1 MLIEELYDAL
11 IEAGAS
17 EAKAKAAARA
27 VADYEKR
34 FGGIERELASL
45 RSDFRTEL
53 TEFRSK
59 VGRNFAEVNRQF
71 TEIRS
76 DVETKFLQFRSDVE
90 RKFLEFRSDIDKQ
103 FAGVDKQFAGVDR
116 QFAGV
121 DRQFAESR
129 AYVEKEFTDIRG
141 TLKLHNWMMGTT
153 IALLTAMFLKM
164 FY

>member
-27 VADYEKR
+27 IADYEKR

-53 TEFRSK
+53 TEFRSE

-71 TEIRS
+71 TEI
-76 DVETKFLQFRSDVE
+76 RSDVE

-103 FAGVDKQFAGVDR
+103 FAGVDKQFASVDR

-141 TLKLHNWMMGTT
+141 TLKLHNWMMGST

>member
-27 VADYEKR
+27 IADYEKR

-45 RSDFRTEL
+45 RSEFRTEL
-53 TEFRSK
+53 TEFRSE

-71 TEIRS
+71 TEFRS
-76 DVETKFLQFRSDVE
+76 DVETKFLELRSDME
-90 RKFLEFRSDIDKQ
+90 RKFLEFRSDMDKQ
-103 FAGVDKQFAGVDR
+103 FAGVDK

>member
-27 VADYEKR
+27 IADYEKR

-53 TEFRSK
+53 TEFRSE

-71 TEIRS
+71 TE
-76 DVETKFLQFRSDVE
+76 FRSDVE

-121 DRQFAESR
+121 DKQFAGVDKQFAESR

-153 IALLTAMFLKM
+153 IALLTAIFLKM

>member
-27 VADYEKR
+27 IADYEKR

-53 TEFRSK
+53 TEFRSE

-71 TEIRS
+71 TE
-76 DVETKFLQFRSDVE
+76 FRSDVE
-90 RKFLEFRSDIDKQ
+90 RKFLEFRSDTDKQ
-103 FAGVDKQFAGVDR
+103 FAGVDKQFASVDR

-121 DRQFAESR
+121 DKQFAESR

>member
-53 TEFRSK
+53 TEFRSE

-71 TEIRS
+71 TE
-76 DVETKFLQFRSDVE
+76 FRSDME
-90 RKFLEFRSDIDKQ
+90 RKFLEFRSDTDKQ
-103 FAGVDKQFAGVDR
+103 FAGVDKQFASVDKQFPGVDK
-116 QFAGV
+116 
-121 DRQFAESR
+121 QFAESR
-129 AYVEKEFTDIRG
+129 SYVEKEFTDIRG
-141 TLKLHNWMMGTT
+141 TLKLHNWMMGTS
-153 IALLTAMFLKM
+153 IALLTAIFLKM

>member
-27 VADYEKR
+27 IADYEKR

-53 TEFRSK
+53 TEFRSE

-71 TEIRS
+71 TE
-76 DVETKFLQFRSDVE
+76 FRSDME
-90 RKFLEFRSDIDKQ
+90 RKFLEFRSDTDKQ
-103 FAGVDKQFAGVDR
+103 FAGVDKQFASVDR

-121 DRQFAESR
+121 DKQFAESR

>member
-27 VADYEKR
+27 IADYEKR

-53 TEFRSK
+53 TEFRSE

-71 TEIRS
+71 TE
-76 DVETKFLQFRSDVE
+76 FRSDME
-90 RKFLEFRSDIDKQ
+90 RKFLEFRSDTDKQ
-103 FAGVDKQFAGVDR
+103 FAGVDKQFASVDKQFPGVDK
-116 QFAGV
+116 
-121 DRQFAESR
+121 QFAESR

>member
-27 VADYEKR
+27 IADYEKR

-45 RSDFRTEL
+45 RSEFRTEF
-53 TEFRSK
+53 TEF
-59 VGRNFAEVNRQF
+59 
-71 TEIRS
+71 RS
-76 DVETKFLQFRSDVE
+76 DVETKFLELRSDME
-90 RKFLEFRSDIDKQ
+90 RKFLEFRSDMDKQ

>member
-27 VADYEKR
+27 IADYEKR

-53 TEFRSK
+53 TEFRSE

-71 TEIRS
+71 TE
-76 DVETKFLQFRSDVE
+76 FRSDVE
-90 RKFLEFRSDIDKQ
+90 RKFLEFRSDTDKQ
-103 FAGVDKQFAGVDR
+103 FAGVDKQFASVDKQFPGVDK
-116 QFAGV
+116 
-121 DRQFAESR
+121 QFAESR

>member
-53 TEFRSK
+53 TEFRSE

-71 TEIRS
+71 TE
-76 DVETKFLQFRSDVE
+76 FRSDME
-90 RKFLEFRSDIDKQ
+90 RKFLEVRSDTDKQ
-103 FAGVDKQFAGVDR
+103 FAGVDKQFASVDKQFPGVDK
-116 QFAGV
+116 
-121 DRQFAESR
+121 QFAESR

>member
-27 VADYEKR
+27 IADYEKR

-53 TEFRSK
+53 TEFRSE

-71 TEIRS
+71 TEI
-76 DVETKFLQFRSDVE
+76 RSDVE

-103 FAGVDKQFAGVDR
+103 FAGVDKQFASVDR

>member
-27 VADYEKR
+27 IADYEKR

-45 RSDFRTEL
+45 RSEFRTEL
-53 TEFRSK
+53 TEFRS
-59 VGRNFAEVNRQF
+59 
-71 TEIRS
+71 
-76 DVETKFLQFRSDVE
+76 DVETKFLELRSDME
-90 RKFLEFRSDIDKQ
+90 RKFLEFRSDTDKQ
-103 FAGVDKQFAGVDR
+103 FAGVDKQFASVDR

-121 DRQFAESR
+121 DKQFAESR

>member
-27 VADYEKR
+27 IADYEKR

-45 RSDFRTEL
+45 RSEFRTEL
-53 TEFRSK
+53 TEFRSE

-76 DVETKFLQFRSDVE
+76 DVERKFLQ
-90 RKFLEFRSDIDKQ
+90 FRSDIDKQ
-103 FAGVDKQFAGVDR
+103 FAGVDKQFASVDR

-141 TLKLHNWMMGTT
+141 TLKLHNWMMGST

>member
-27 VADYEKR
+27 IADYEKR

-45 RSDFRTEL
+45 RSEFRTEL
-53 TEFRSK
+53 TEFRSE

-71 TEIRS
+71 TE
-76 DVETKFLQFRSDVE
+76 FRSDME
-90 RKFLEFRSDIDKQ
+90 RKFLEFRSDMDKQ
-103 FAGVDKQFAGVDR
+103 FAGVDKQFAGVDK

-141 TLKLHNWMMGTT
+141 TLKLHNWMMGTS
-153 IALLTAMFLKM
+153 IALLTAIFLKM

>member
-27 VADYEKR
+27 IADYEKR

-53 TEFRSK
+53 TEFRSE

-71 TEIRS
+71 TEI
-76 DVETKFLQFRSDVE
+76 RSDVE

-121 DRQFAESR
+121 DKQFAESR

>member
-27 VADYEKR
+27 IADYEKR

-53 TEFRSK
+53 TEFRSE

-71 TEIRS
+71 TE
-76 DVETKFLQFRSDVE
+76 FRSDVE
-90 RKFLEFRSDIDKQ
+90 RKFLEFRSDMDKQ
-103 FAGVDKQFAGVDR
+103 FAGVDK
-116 QFAGV
+116 
-121 DRQFAESR
+121 QFAESR

-153 IALLTAMFLKM
+153 IALLTAIFLKM
-164 FY
+164 FH

>member
-53 TEFRSK
+53 TEFRSE

-71 TEIRS
+71 TE
-76 DVETKFLQFRSDVE
+76 FRSDME
-90 RKFLEFRSDIDKQ
+90 RKFLEFRSDTDKQ
-103 FAGVDKQFAGVDR
+103 FAGVDKQFASVDKQFPGVDK
-116 QFAGV
+116 
-121 DRQFAESR
+121 QFAESR

>member
-27 VADYEKR
+27 IADYEKR

-53 TEFRSK
+53 TEFRSE

-71 TEIRS
+71 TEI
-76 DVETKFLQFRSDVE
+76 RSDVE

-103 FAGVDKQFAGVDR
+103 FAGVDKQFASVDR

-164 FY
+164 FYSG

>member
-1 MLIEELYDAL
+1 MTAQF
-11 IEAGAS
+11 GAS

-27 VADYEKR
+27 IADYEKR

-53 TEFRSK
+53 TEFRSE

-71 TEIRS
+71 TE
-76 DVETKFLQFRSDVE
+76 FRSDVE
-90 RKFLEFRSDIDKQ
+90 RKFLQFRSDIDKQ
-103 FAGVDKQFAGVDR
+103 YAGVDKQFAGVDR

-141 TLKLHNWMMGTT
+141 TLKLHNWMKSQKLDVLGPCSHYGLCLQRGGG
-153 IALLTAMFLKM
+153 IRLSG
-164 FY
+164 

>member
-53 TEFRSK
+53 TEFRSE

-71 TEIRS
+71 TE
-76 DVETKFLQFRSDVE
+76 FRSDME
-90 RKFLEFRSDIDKQ
+90 RKFLEFRSDMDKQ
-103 FAGVDKQFAGVDR
+103 FAGVDK

>member
-27 VADYEKR
+27 IADYEKR

-53 TEFRSK
+53 TEFRSE

-71 TEIRS
+71 TE
-76 DVETKFLQFRSDVE
+76 FRSDVE

>member
-27 VADYEKR
+27 IADYEKR

-45 RSDFRTEL
+45 RSEFRTEL
-53 TEFRSK
+53 TEFRSE

-71 TEIRS
+71 TE
-76 DVETKFLQFRSDVE
+76 FRSDME
-90 RKFLEFRSDIDKQ
+90 RKFLEFRSDTDKQ
-103 FAGVDKQFAGVDR
+103 FAGVDKQFASVDKQFPGVDK
-116 QFAGV
+116 
-121 DRQFAESR
+121 QFAESR

-141 TLKLHNWMMGTT
+141 TLKLHNWMMGST

>member
-27 VADYEKR
+27 IADYEKR

-45 RSDFRTEL
+45 RSEFRTEL
-53 TEFRSK
+53 TEFRSE

-76 DVETKFLQFRSDVE
+76 DVERKFLQFRSD
-90 RKFLEFRSDIDKQ
+90 IDEQ
-103 FAGVDKQFAGVDR
+103 FAGVDKQFASVDR